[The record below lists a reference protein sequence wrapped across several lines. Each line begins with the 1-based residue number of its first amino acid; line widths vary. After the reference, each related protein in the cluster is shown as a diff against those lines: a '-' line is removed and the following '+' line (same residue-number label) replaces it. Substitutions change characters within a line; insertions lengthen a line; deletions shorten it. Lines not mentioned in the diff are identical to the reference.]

1 MEKPKTKCWSTVP
14 SQRCCSQVHA
24 AWLRLRVAGDVMAHS
39 VGGSQKAPVGC
50 ALCETEAVRHP
61 RHPRVQGQAD
71 NRHLGTKER
80 LQSSDVH
87 VSRFHYLRGTWR
99 SGSASFCLPGSRFE
113 RCMGCAPCSTHGLR
127 QHAISYYRSQ
137 KGAGKSRFLQPQ
149 NHAATPLRVGAGRQ
163 GSRGSLPSLLLSPP
177 ASSVI
182 AKNFTSQ
189 ISPSSRRPSGFG
201 LCCCISQLS

>member
-1 MEKPKTKCWSTVP
+1 MP
-14 SQRCCSQVHA
+14 SQRCCSQVHVA
-24 AWLRLRVAGDVMAHS
+24 RLRLRVAGDAMAHR

-80 LQSSDVH
+80 LQSALHTSH
-87 VSRFHYLRGTWR
+87 FHCLTATRR

-113 RCMGCAPCSTHGLR
+113 RCMGCAPCSTHGLHR
-127 QHAISYYRSQ
+127 HAISYYRSQ
-137 KGAGKSRFLQPQ
+137 KGAGKSRFLQAW
-149 NHAATPLRVGAGRQ
+149 NHAATPLHVGAGRH
-163 GSRGSLPSLLLSPP
+163 GSWGSLPSLLLSPS

-201 LCCCISQLS
+201 LC